1 MSCSL
6 HAIKRKN
13 GPLELE
19 RLFIYFVND
28 YKDSIDTGVWI
39 ELDIMSGD
47 AYVSNDYVRSK
58 HPERR
63 YLTIIPI
70 QSGHGGYDDA
80 VDR

>member
-1 MSCSL
+1 
-6 HAIKRKN
+6 
-13 GPLELE
+13 
-19 RLFIYFVND
+19 
-28 YKDSIDTGVWI
+28 
-39 ELDIMSGD
+39 MSGD